1 MLYHTAYICISM
13 CLWNFCESFAFLCMS
28 LYFSV
33 TGMFCQ
39 FHQSHENVTDNCC
52 ALSTN
57 LLLCT
62 PLIIFT
68 WIIYKRIR
76 QGAHKPTWFPAPFA
90 PVQINLLM
98 KSKLQH
104 NWVQYQLAL
113 SVILLQHYKR
123 LANLIALWNQLVL
136 ISDYCT
142 VYLIGVHFAEE

>member
-1 MLYHTAYICISM
+1 MLYHTAYTCISM
-13 CLWNFCESFAFLCMS
+13 CLWNFCELFAFLCMS

-33 TGMFCQ
+33 TRMFCQ
-39 FHQSHENVTDNCC
+39 FHQSHENVTDDCC

-62 PLIIFT
+62 PLVILT

-76 QGAHKPTWFPAPFA
+76 QGPHKPKWFPAPFA

-98 KSKLQH
+98 ESKLQH

-123 LANLIALWNQLVL
+123 LANSVALWNQLVL
-136 ISDYCT
+136 ISVHCT
-142 VYLIGVHFAEE
+142 VYFIGVHFPEE